1 MAKDS
6 PTSSQKGGA
15 APSASQGAAAIPVP
29 RGPQPAPPSTPHC
42 RCGTPMHPEHVE
54 KHRGLLLERY
64 SCPRRAWWNFFLHPH
79 SWMQPR
85 DPITHHHE

>member
-1 MAKDS
+1 
-6 PTSSQKGGA
+6 
-15 APSASQGAAAIPVP
+15 
-29 RGPQPAPPSTPHC
+29 
-42 RCGTPMHPEHVE
+42 MHPDHVE

-85 DPITHHHE
+85 DPVTHHHE